1 MSDGD
6 ERPAKDRRT
15 KIIEIIEVAVLSTVA
30 ILTAWSGYQGTKWG
44 GRQSMLYAQAS
55 SIRLQADELGTR
67 AGQILVADATIFT
80 AWLQA
85 HHTGDRSL
93 EAELERRFSPEYAS
107 AFHDWLGTNPFT
119 DPNAPA
125 GPAAM
130 PGFTTAELTQAAQM
144 NDQAGALLTEGS
156 DARDTANEYVRAT
169 VLFASVLLLVAIAQR
184 FSIHGVRIAA
194 NVLALGLLAYAVW
207 SVARLPRI

>member
-1 MSDGD
+1 VTDD
-6 ERPAKDRRT
+6 AAPAVDRRARL
-15 KIIEIIEVAVLSTVA
+15 IQIVEVAVLSIVA
-30 ILTAWSGYQGTKWG
+30 IVTAWSGYQGTKWG

-93 EAELERRFSPEYAS
+93 QAELERRFSPPYAN
-107 AFHDWLGTNPFT
+107 AFQDWLGTHPFT

-130 PGFTTAELTQAAQM
+130 PGFTTPELTDAAQM
-144 NDQAGALLTEGS
+144 NTEAGALLAEGS
-156 DARDTANEYVRAT
+156 DARDTANEYIRAT
-169 VLFASVLLLVAIAQR
+169 VLFASVLLLVGVAQR
-184 FSIHGVRIAA
+184 FSVHGVRVAA
-194 NVLALGLLAYAVW
+194 NVVAVALLAYALS
-207 SVARLPRI
+207 SVVRLPRI